1 MVESQRV
8 KKLLRKKLEKV
19 LELYKDTL
27 DLLI

>member
-8 KKLLRKKLEKV
+8 KKLLRKKLDKV

>member
-19 LELYKDTL
+19 LELYKYTL